1 MKKVENIR
9 LKLNDIRSDLKKF
22 NHDILIQRNMLNK
35 KAVTPV
41 SIDVPLNNKMKVHS
55 NPSIS
60 LISNEFLD
68 LKSLKI
74 EKYPTFFCKAF
85 IYCSFY

>member
-35 KAVTPV
+35 KAETTV
-41 SIDVPLNNKMKVHS
+41 SINVPLNNKMRDEELSKTTDEINLAYNVNRHYG
-55 NPSIS
+55 
-60 LISNEFLD
+60 D
-68 LKSLKI
+68 
-74 EKYPTFFCKAF
+74 
-85 IYCSFY
+85 

>member
-35 KAVTPV
+35 KAEAPV
-41 SIDVPLNNKMKVHS
+41 SIDVPIYNKMKVHS
-55 NPSIS
+55 NPNLP
-60 LISNEFLD
+60 LISNGFLD
-68 LKSLKI
+68 LKSIKL
-74 EKYPTFFCKAF
+74 EKYPTFFCKGF
-85 IYCSFY
+85 IYCSIY